1 MTYYHAGINLVEIAS
16 RVIGMVIQIV
26 IPRMV
31 MARTEAMIGMVA
43 HEVVAIGMEVEG
55 QHGMKE
61 EVTGT
66 SRVLMTALIGQD
78 AHLPLTTTK
87 YL

>member
-16 RVIGMVIQIV
+16 RVIGMVVQIV

-66 SRVLMTALIGQD
+66 IRVLMTALIGQD
-78 AHLPLTTTK
+78 APLPLTTTK